1 MSIPGRPM
9 PDNNTDYVKEAEINY
24 NVQVKFVS
32 RAKLH
37 TSVLV
42 KGCEKEASRVQD
54 AARALC
60 FHMCG
65 SVSTFKT
72 HTMIIDKRMPTFSF
86 NRVKCWNNGYFS
98 N

>member
-9 PDNNTDYVKEAEINY
+9 PDSNTEYVKEAETNY

-37 TSVLV
+37 MSVLV
-42 KGCEKEASRVQD
+42 KGSEKEAEKVQD
-54 AARALC
+54 AARFLC

-65 SVSTFKT
+65 SVSNSSNFS
-72 HTMIIDKRMPTFSF
+72 PTESL
-86 NRVKCWNNGYFS
+86 
-98 N
+98 

>member
-9 PDNNTDYVKEAEINY
+9 PDNSTEYVKEAEINY

-42 KGCEKEASRVQD
+42 KGCEKEAGKVQD

-65 SVSTFKT
+65 SVSIL
-72 HTMIIDKRMPTFSF
+72 TMRMNPQLHLNLKLNSF
-86 NRVKCWNNGYFS
+86 DSICKS
-98 N
+98 I

>member
-9 PDNNTDYVKEAEINY
+9 PDNNTEYVKEAETTY

-42 KGCEKEASRVQD
+42 KGCEKEAEKVQD
-54 AARALC
+54 AARFLC

-65 SVSTFKT
+65 SVS
-72 HTMIIDKRMPTFSF
+72 IF
-86 NRVKCWNNGYFS
+86 NGHGFFLVFVLIHYHIFH
-98 N
+98 

>member
-9 PDNNTDYVKEAEINY
+9 PDGNTEYVKEAESTY

-37 TSVLV
+37 MSVLV
-42 KGCEKEASRVQD
+42 KGCEDEADKVQN
-54 AARALC
+54 AARFLC

-65 SVSTFKT
+65 SVSIFD
-72 HTMIIDKRMPTFSF
+72 M
-86 NRVKCWNNGYFS
+86 C
-98 N
+98 

>member
-9 PDNNTDYVKEAEINY
+9 PDNSTDYVKEAEINY

-42 KGCEKEASRVQD
+42 KGCEKEAGKVQD

-65 SVSTFKT
+65 SVSILTISISKV
-72 HTMIIDKRMPTFSF
+72 IWYNLKR
-86 NRVKCWNNGYFS
+86 
-98 N
+98 

>member
-1 MSIPGRPM
+1 MCLPGRSM
-9 PDNNTDYVKEAEINY
+9 PDNNTDYVREAEATF

-42 KGCEKEASRVQD
+42 KGCEKEADKVQD
-54 AARALC
+54 AARFLC

-65 SVSTFKT
+65 SVSINIST
-72 HTMIIDKRMPTFSF
+72 I
-86 NRVKCWNNGYFS
+86 
-98 N
+98 

>member
-9 PDNNTDYVKEAEINY
+9 PDNNTEYVKEAETTF
-24 NVQVKFVS
+24 NVQVRFVS

-42 KGCEKEASRVQD
+42 KGCEKEAEKVQD
-54 AARALC
+54 AARFLC

-65 SVSTFKT
+65 SVSTTSLHK
-72 HTMIIDKRMPTFSF
+72 
-86 NRVKCWNNGYFS
+86 YFLFRI
-98 N
+98 NVPGNFLLFD